1 MKIEEIDMNLK
12 EEYQAKVTSIERML
26 TKLDYDQEMRDKL
39 ENLKSIY
46 ENRIESIEN
55 VAKNKKEKEARDKA
69 RDKDEEK

>member
-1 MKIEEIDMNLK
+1 MTLK

-26 TKLDYDQEMRDKL
+26 TKLDYDQGMRDNL

-46 ENRIESIEN
+46 ENRIKAIEN

-69 RDKDEEK
+69 REQ